1 MVTETWLPYLTFSIG
16 EQYYALSIDY
26 LVEVAA
32 MVELTRTPDM
42 NAQFIGIANRHG
54 TVLPLLDL
62 RAVFQQDAPAMD
74 VATLFIVG
82 RVGERMVGL
91 VVDTIDQM
99 EYIAANELSASQS
112 KDAFIEQIITRDSR
126 LIQVVALPAV
136 MAACLPQDMKV
147 ESEQ

>member
-1 MVTETWLPYLTFSIG
+1 MVAETVLPYLTFSIG
-16 EQYYALSIDY
+16 EQYYALSIDN

-32 MVELTRTPDM
+32 MVELTRTPDV
-42 NAQFIGIANRHG
+42 NAKFIGVANRHG
-54 TVLPLLDL
+54 TVLPMLDL

-74 VATLFIVG
+74 VSTLFIVG
-82 RVGERMVGL
+82 RAGERMVGL

-99 EYIAANELSASQS
+99 EYIAARELSASKS

-147 ESEQ
+147 ESDQ